1 VNSACGLG
9 ASVHGYGQ
17 LDLNMPCSR
26 YSFVPQC
33 CSVHASFFFFLSY
46 SAVRDFY
53 SAPTEDLEGTVVIL
67 GEESWIPGTQV
78 MR

>member
-9 ASVHGYGQ
+9 ASVDGYGQ

-33 CSVHASFFFFLSY
+33 CSVHASFFFALLLSG
-46 SAVRDFY
+46 A
-53 SAPTEDLEGTVVIL
+53 
-67 GEESWIPGTQV
+67 
-78 MR
+78 

>member
-1 VNSACGLG
+1 MNSACGLG

-33 CSVHASFFFFLSY
+33 CSVHASFFFALLLSG
-46 SAVRDFY
+46 A
-53 SAPTEDLEGTVVIL
+53 
-67 GEESWIPGTQV
+67 
-78 MR
+78 

>member
-1 VNSACGLG
+1 MNSACGLG

-33 CSVHASFFFFLSY
+33 CSVHASFFFFWPL
-46 SAVRDFY
+46 
-53 SAPTEDLEGTVVIL
+53 TERCVIIIVL
-67 GEESWIPGTQV
+67 RLKIWRGQLLFLVKKAGYLV
-78 MR
+78 HKL

>member
-1 VNSACGLG
+1 MNSACGLG
-9 ASVHGYGQ
+9 ASVDGYGQ

-26 YSFVPQC
+26 YSVVHHC
-33 CSVHASFFFFLSY
+33 CSVHASLFFCSLRANF
-46 SAVRDFY
+46 